1 MFSDLQRPSSE
12 LFGKS
17 PDSDDRKMGD
27 LVSGEAADYDDAEIV
42 IIGCPQDEGVRRN
55 NGRIG
60 AAAAPDKIRQLLY
73 QLTSPPDLTSGRVVD
88 LGNIKIADTLE
99 ETHEIQAKVVAE
111 ILGNKKRLIVLGGGN
126 DIAYPD
132 CLGLS
137 KVHKSILALNI
148 DSHFDVRENEVRNS
162 GTPYRQLLEENIIR
176 SENFFELAIQPFAN
190 SDIYWQYLKSK
201 GVSIHSL
208 EQLRQQGL
216 EKTLLSILDKN
227 KSEAIFWGFDM
238 DSVCSA
244 EAPGVSASYPTGL
257 SAAEILAIASIAG
270 ADNRSKILEIS
281 EMNPEYDIDNRT
293 AKLAAQIILG
303 YLSSTTSKK
312 DHIN

>member
-27 LVSGEAADYDDAEIV
+27 LVSGEASDYDDSEII

-55 NGRIG
+55 NGRVG
-60 AAAAPDKIRQLLY
+60 AAAAPDAIRQVLY
-73 QLTSPPDLTSGRVVD
+73 QCTSPPDLTTGAIVD

-111 ILGNKKRLIVLGGGN
+111 ILAANKHLIVLGGGN
-126 DIAYPD
+126 DISYPD

-148 DSHFDVRENEVRNS
+148 DSHFDVRENKVRNS
-162 GTPYRQLLEENIIR
+162 GTPYRQLLEEQIIR
-176 SENFFELAIQPFAN
+176 PENFFELAIQAFAN
-190 SDIYWQYLKSK
+190 SEIYWQYLKSK
-201 GVSIHSL
+201 RVSIHTL

-216 EKTLLSILDKN
+216 EKTVLSILDEN

-244 EAPGVSASYPTGL
+244 DSPGVSASYPTGL
-257 SAAEILAIASIAG
+257 NAEEILSIAAIAGS
-270 ADNRSKILEIS
+270 DPRSKILEIS
-281 EMNPEYDIDNRT
+281 EVNPKYDIDSRT

-303 YLSSTTSKK
+303 YLSSTTCKK
-312 DHIN
+312 DHKN